1 MYIVH
6 RYIGSL
12 KTSELYQ
19 FLAYTRDNTYS
30 PKNAKVSNFSDP
42 DSNEQYYVV
51 V

>member
-1 MYIVH
+1 MY

-19 FLAYTRDNTYS
+19 SLAYTRDNTYS
-30 PKNAKVSNFSDP
+30 AKNAKVSNFSDP